1 MRNTFPT
8 LALATAAFSAFA
20 AGPTSATAIDAKAGG
35 SVAAGRMVVPLDFG
49 WRFHWGK
56 VDGDPRAATFDDS
69 GWRIVDLPHDA
80 QFEQPWTQDGTC
92 GARGFKPM
100 GEMWYRKRFVF
111 SEEGIVNS
119 EQLVGK
125 RVFLELG
132 GLLCVGDVY
141 LNGKFVGSTDY
152 GYLPVWADLTA
163 ALNKNGENTLAVWCS
178 TGKTG
183 GSRWYTGAGL
193 YRDAKLVVKPEIA
206 IARHGVYVK
215 SRAADIRMS
224 NDGCRMSDAILSLTV
239 ELDGFRGMGGK
250 SKLDVVADI
259 KDAKGSIVAT
269 AQARAPWSK
278 LRHQEVSLPDV
289 TIKGARLWDV
299 DSPNLYTADVRLVL
313 EGREIDRDAV
323 RFGVRTVE
331 LDPAFGMKLNGRK
344 VFLKSMSNHHD
355 LGLVGAAA
363 YRRAIRR
370 QFETMKAFGYNAVR
384 CSHNPYSEEFY
395 DLADE
400 MGVLVLDELIDKWSD
415 KSWWFGRKPFTTI
428 WPHLVTEWIKRDRN
442 HPSVFAWSFGNELQM
457 NEDLCG
463 YSGLGDWGVTMYR
476 VLKTFAQRWDD
487 TRPTTVAMFPAQ
499 KGARGKN
506 DPKCDGEPEPPEL
519 ACATDF
525 ASFNYR
531 WMDYASYR
539 RHVPH
544 LNIFQSEA
552 AVRELQA
559 PYVGM
564 DHEHT
569 IGCSWWGA
577 VEYWG
582 ESNGWPKKGWN
593 FALFSHCLEPY
604 PSAYLIKSVISD
616 EPVVRIAVESGK
628 GESVEWNDVKVGV
641 RDEESAWEGRPGE
654 VRKVRV
660 YTNCESVELFLNG
673 RSIGVKSN
681 DDKSPK
687 GTNVVSFDVPFE
699 PGELKAVGTGN
710 RERGMGNGYSHSV
723 RTFGAPV
730 ALKVEV
736 EGGDFTADG
745 HDLIYVRCRAVD
757 ANGVQVLSATN
768 RVAFSC
774 TGAARFLACDN
785 GDHYTGELFTSDITA
800 KNMKRGFILAAFR
813 TGTVP
818 GEATITITPEGL
830 PEARRTIK
838 VGEVK

>member
-1 MRNTFPT
+1 MKTKSHAIRFSTLTF
-8 LALATAAFSAFA
+8 AVVVAFSAFA

-384 CSHNPYSEEFY
+384 CSHNPYSEDFY

-428 WPHLVTEWIKRDRN
+428 WPQLVTEWIKRDRN

-476 VLKTFAQRWDD
+476 VMKTLAQRWDD

-745 HDLIYVRCRAVD
+745 HDL
-757 ANGVQVLSATN
+757 
-768 RVAFSC
+768 
-774 TGAARFLACDN
+774 
-785 GDHYTGELFTSDITA
+785 
-800 KNMKRGFILAAFR
+800 R
-813 TGTVP
+813 T
-818 GEATITITPEGL
+818 
-830 PEARRTIK
+830 
-838 VGEVK
+838 